1 MFHIGL
7 WFTVNNPHKCI
18 GVIMPQPFTLSDL
31 RNRRPAPMSGTP
43 KQRESQRKPD
53 FIGLILSPQRE
64 IQVMTSDAGDFF
76 LDITQDKCPMTFV
89 RAKLLAEKMAAG
101 ETAVLRVS
109 VGDPLENLPRSL
121 ADHGYDVTSVT
132 PERAS
137 APDGPWLISFRAV

>member
-1 MFHIGL
+1 
-7 WFTVNNPHKCI
+7 
-18 GVIMPQPFTLSDL
+18 
-31 RNRRPAPMSGTP
+31 
-43 KQRESQRKPD
+43 
-53 FIGLILSPQRE
+53 
-64 IQVMTSDAGDFF
+64 MTSDAGDFF

-109 VGDPLENLPRSL
+109 VGEPLENLPRSL
-121 ADHGYDVTSVT
+121 ADHGYDVISVT